1 MSQKSLSFKN
11 EFRKKNFGFK
21 LFFDESKMA
30 FVSSKIAP
38 IRPSMVLVYRLI
50 VSTYLLF
57 MIVLSMSWRGSL
69 LKWLTYMTSIN
80 YIVVFVYFV
89 SALLASC
96 SALFRNK
103 VFVIKKGNNSVEF
116 SLVNKKASKKNGA
129 KNRDEDLN
137 GVTVDSIISGIEEN
151 YTKRMS
157 VVSVQVN
164 QTTQRAQSN
173 QCENNL
179 PTIYKVHWFFSAL
192 TLNMSLIVTL
202 VYWLLLFRTDRL
214 PTPLAWFLNIDRH
227 LIMLVWVIIDHVI
240 TKIPI
245 RVLHFVYPST
255 LFLLYNIF
263 NIVYTKLTKIIIY
276 PIVNIDKEPVMTVGL
291 VLAASFLC
299 VPIVQVFLYWII
311 YRLREKLL

>member
-1 MSQKSLSFKN
+1 MSQKNLSFKN
-11 EFRKKNFGFK
+11 EFCKKKFGFT
-21 LFFDESKMA
+21 LFFGESKMA
-30 FVSSKIAP
+30 FVSSKIAL

-57 MIVLSMSWRGSL
+57 MIVLSMSWRGSVF
-69 LKWLTYMTSIN
+69 KWLTYMTSIN
-80 YIVVFVYFV
+80 YIVVFFYFV
-89 SALLASC
+89 SALIASS

-103 VFVIKKGNNSVEF
+103 VEGAKNSLEF
-116 SLVNKKASKKNGA
+116 SLETKKALKKNGV
-129 KNRDEDLN
+129 KNRGEDLN

-179 PTIYKVHWFFSAL
+179 PTINKVHWFFSAL

-227 LIMLVWVIIDHVI
+227 LIMLVWVIIDHII
-240 TKIPI
+240 TKIPVRI
-245 RVLHFVYPST
+245 LHFVYPST

-299 VPIVQVFLYWII
+299 VPIVQVFLYLII